1 MIITIALIEMEK
13 SNIKLYIQWVTNDI
27 SFRIFDI
34 HEVSNYFK
42 EFVNGLPCFEFNL
55 DSKWQHTGNKMNKAK
70 CTHTQNEYQENNQ
83 LNVSFK
89 SKINFR
95 NDRISIGSIFWAYL
109 YCYYCFFSYVSYWW
123 QFFFFFHNNFS
134 QCHIFM
140 PWNYTVSIH
149 ESFWSIV
156 IWKFD
161 TNRWISPYLPKINLK
176 KHYIKQDARHKFII
190 HASHLANNCII
201 RIETIWANCETLK
214 SQWVLL
220 SGVMNQRSHLENILE
235 PQFVQ

>member
-123 QFFFFFHNNFS
+123 QFFFFFSIIISLNVIFL
-134 QCHIFM
+134 CHEIILYPFM
-140 PWNYTVSIH
+140 
-149 ESFWSIV
+149 
-156 IWKFD
+156 
-161 TNRWISPYLPKINLK
+161 NLSG
-176 KHYIKQDARHKFII
+176 RLL
-190 HASHLANNCII
+190 SENLI
-201 RIETIWANCETLK
+201 RIDGFLHIYRKLTWRNTT
-214 SQWVLL
+214 
-220 SGVMNQRSHLENILE
+220 
-235 PQFVQ
+235 